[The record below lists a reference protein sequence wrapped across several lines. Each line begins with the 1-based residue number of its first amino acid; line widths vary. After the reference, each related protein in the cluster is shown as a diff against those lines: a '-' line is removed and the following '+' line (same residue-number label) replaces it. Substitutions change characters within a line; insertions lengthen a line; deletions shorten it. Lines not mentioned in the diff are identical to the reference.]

1 MRLADTH
8 KFSVIKNPT
17 SPPQTPHNAFLSF
30 TEYTTE
36 ASGLHCSSE
45 ITNGFCSNLS
55 ALKKPSYL
63 TKESVD
69 LRIRK
74 NLAASMKIHSITV
87 PHTFLNIFITMTFYN
102 KSSSR
107 CRTSS
112 CSSLLYK

>member
-1 MRLADTH
+1 MTES
-8 KFSVIKNPT
+8 KIEEQIEVQIGE
-17 SPPQTPHNAFLSF
+17 QTDKI
-30 TEYTTE
+30 YK
-36 ASGLHCSSE
+36 

-69 LRIRK
+69 LRIHK